1 MPYVNVASWTDE
13 LLQFQQKLKRGWS
26 NLARFSRPG
35 YAETPRELVF
45 EQDGMRLWR
54 FRGENLPAGRPPLL
68 IVYALVNTVWMT
80 DLQADRSLVRNLL
93 AEGEDVY
100 LIEWGFPAP
109 IDRWLGLGDYIDL
122 RLGRCVDEVSARHG
136 GEPIHLLGICQG
148 GVFAL
153 CFAALNPHKVARLIT
168 MVTPVDFH
176 TSDNMLGMWSRHVD
190 VDQLVAGG
198 GNIPSALINS
208 VYLNLKPLRLHQQ
221 KYVDLV
227 NLLDD
232 PGRLENFMRMERW
245 IFESPDLAG
254 EAFRQFIKQFYQANG
269 LIAGGLR
276 IGDRE
281 VRLADI
287 TAPVFNIFAAQDHLV
302 PPSAARAL
310 QGRTGGSYEEWM
322 FQGGHIGIYVSA
334 RAQREVAPKISAWLD
349 RAGA

>member
-1 MPYVNVASWTDE
+1 MPYVNVASWTEE
-13 LLQFQQKLKRGWS
+13 LLQFQHKLKRGWA
-26 NLARFSRPG
+26 NLARHSRPA
-35 YAETPRELVF
+35 YAETPRELIF

-54 FRGENLPAGRPPLL
+54 FLGEAPPAGRPPLL

-100 LIEWGFPAP
+100 LIEWGFPAA
-109 IDRWLGLGDYIDL
+109 IDRWLTLGDYIQL
-122 RLGRCVDEVSARHG
+122 RLGTCVDQVSARHG
-136 GEPIHLLGICQG
+136 GAAINLLGICQG

-153 CFAALNPHKVARLIT
+153 CYAAMYPQKVAKLVT

-176 TSDNMLGMWSRHVD
+176 TPDNMLGMWARHVE
-190 VDQLVAGG
+190 VDRVVAGG

-227 NLLDD
+227 DLLDNPD
-232 PGRLENFMRMERW
+232 RLENFMRMERW

-254 EAFRQFIKQFYQANG
+254 EAFREFITKFYQGNG
-269 LIAGGLR
+269 LVQGGLE
-276 IGDRE
+276 IGGRAVALTE
-281 VRLADI
+281 V
-287 TAPVFNIFAAQDHLV
+287 TAPVFNIYAGQDHLV
-302 PPSAARAL
+302 PPSAAQAL
-310 QGRTGGSYEEWM
+310 RGRTAGGYREWM

-334 RAQREVAPKISAWLD
+334 RAQREVAPKISAWL
-349 RAGA
+349 AGSGD